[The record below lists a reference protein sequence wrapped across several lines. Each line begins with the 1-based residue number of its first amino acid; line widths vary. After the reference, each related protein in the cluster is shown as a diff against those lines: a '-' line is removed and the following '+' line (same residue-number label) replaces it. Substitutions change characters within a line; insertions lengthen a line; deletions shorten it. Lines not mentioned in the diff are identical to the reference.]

1 MGVRRK
7 VPDFLPRSGVPA
19 SPLGA
24 SLRSHGPPEAG
35 LCFPPVTVSADTV
48 SCSAARRCVASS
60 RLCAGEATYPYAART
75 VFLGPDMVPPPS
87 QWVNLLNV
95 FFSPVAASFP
105 SRGLDLFRTS
115 LPGHPKTEQSAHV
128 FIQKPD
134 ATCTVCIICQLH
146 FGNMEFILSNDGY
159 YYPSETSSHIGNVL
173 GRVTENAWLSSL
185 NSYSGMTAGK
195 RTQVSPSYYP
205 TEPLTQT
212 NGRKAIHQNPST
224 FIKTKSNQGSSFRV
238 HHPRTPSRMNNI
250 AGCPEF
256 PNNKCYIV
264 ICQQTICCIRQNV

>member
-115 LPGHPKTEQSAHV
+115 LPGPPKLNNQHMSLYRSPTPHAQSALY
-128 FIQKPD
+128 
-134 ATCTVCIICQLH
+134 AS
-146 FGNMEFILSNDGY
+146 FILAIWNLFFQTMVIIIPRRPAAILVMFWGGLRR
-159 YYPSETSSHIGNVL
+159 TL
-173 GRVTENAWLSSL
+173 G
-185 NSYSGMTAGK
+185 
-195 RTQVSPSYYP
+195 
-205 TEPLTQT
+205 
-212 NGRKAIHQNPST
+212 
-224 FIKTKSNQGSSFRV
+224 
-238 HHPRTPSRMNNI
+238 
-250 AGCPEF
+250 
-256 PNNKCYIV
+256 
-264 ICQQTICCIRQNV
+264 